1 MPQNKITLLNECVA
15 QEDSYKDGTHQK
27 IADTLHHLIESDNE
41 AITIGLEGEW
51 GTGKSTVINLLEK
64 KFNNGSDDKTL
75 FFKFDAWSHD
85 GDPLRITFLEK
96 LIHQIKDELFADG
109 ADKKTHE
116 KLDELFIKATG
127 KVKTITNTSI
137 KTSTKF
143 GKLLAA
149 SIMLVP
155 IGSALFSKSYDYNNT
170 SFIPYK
176 IIQDINS
183 NGVTLNILEIIKSFA
198 FLPTA
203 SVLLLLAPLLLL
215 LYWVFLV
222 KGKDSISDKW
232 EFISSTS
239 KDKVVQD
246 IIEQGDKT
254 SFEFERL
261 FTQTIDLTVGDNKPY
276 SKVIIVIDNMD
287 RVSHDH
293 AKNIWSTL
301 QVFITNDHPKSKLM
315 WFIIPFDESVFNK
328 IWPIEKNNDSVD
340 NDYTSNQFTEKC
352 FQLVIDVPT
361 PITSNWIDY
370 LKKMS
375 DKAFGKWNDPNL
387 SRDFIKQY
395 RDYFSTVNHSPTPR
409 SINNI
414 INQVQALQTRFMY
427 DKHITTNAITI
438 YSLLRRTKSKREIK
452 DLILYPKTSK
462 VNESI
467 LKRVKAYEKELS
479 SILFHM
485 PDSRG
490 LELLLDSEI
499 ERIIH
504 SNSESEHI
512 KLKSLQADYGD
523 AFWQAWGAYYQKLDY
538 KSTSENVR
546 KSSVLLHIVSTYLF
560 EFKDEEPLLSYI
572 KMMDNSFITDANFI
586 FEGREYN
593 QAYEYINNLNK
604 LIPIS
609 DDKIDVIKTKTSE
622 FIANYLGISGVNIY
636 SNSTSFAAQDKSK
649 ELSSIKKLV
658 ALLNIKV
665 LVCDKINGKKEFSL
679 WCERQYSEG
688 ITIPEVLPNRSAFKV
703 ITGSIFSG
711 NNLNERDIKY
721 LYEMAK
727 LNPDWDGW
735 DNAVEDICDWAK
747 KPVSLGQEG
756 AYSNRNNIRATDNN
770 SMFFRLVHLLNNR
783 SSDGVK
789 DKISELLSNN
799 SFISN
804 LYYEF
809 NENKNNEGLALLVQ
823 PLILNGK
830 FKPQSEIMNELNK
843 LYDTY
848 NATCSNEV

>member
-15 QEDSYKDGTHQK
+15 QEDSYKNRTHQK
-27 IADTLHHLIESDNE
+27 ITDTLHHIIESDNK

-64 KFNNGSDDKTL
+64 KINNGSDDKTL

-96 LIHQIKDELFADG
+96 LIRQIKNELIADG
-109 ADKKTHE
+109 ANEKTHE
-116 KLDELFIKATG
+116 KLDELLIKATG
-127 KVKTITNTSI
+127 KVKKITNTSV

-143 GKLLAA
+143 GKLLAT

-176 IIQDINS
+176 IIQEINS
-183 NGVTLNILEIIKSFA
+183 NGITLNILEIIKSFA
-198 FLPTA
+198 FLPTV

-215 LYWVFLV
+215 LHWAFLV

-328 IWPIEKNNDSVD
+328 IWPIEKNNDSVND
-340 NDYTSNQFTEKC
+340 DYTSNQFTEKC
-352 FQLVIDVPT
+352 FQLIIDVPT
-361 PITSNWIDY
+361 PITSNWINY
-370 LKKMS
+370 LKEMS
-375 DKAFGKWNDPNL
+375 DKAFEKWNDPSL

-409 SINNI
+409 SLNNI
-414 INQVQALQTRFMY
+414 INQVQALQARFMHE
-427 DKHITTNAITI
+427 KQITINAITI

-452 DLILYPKTSK
+452 NIILYPQESQ
-462 VNESI
+462 VNALV
-467 LKRVKAYEKELS
+467 LKRIKTYEKELS
-479 SILFHM
+479 SILFQM
-485 PDSRG
+485 PYNTG

-499 ERIIH
+499 KNII
-504 SNSESEHI
+504 NSDDEHEHA
-512 KLKSLQADYGD
+512 KLASLQENYGD
-523 AFWQAWGAYYQKLDY
+523 AFWQSWDSYYQKLDY
-538 KSTSENVR
+538 KSTLENVM
-546 KSSVLLHIVSTYLF
+546 KSRVFLHLASNYLYD
-560 EFKDEEPLLSYI
+560 FKDNESLSSYI
-572 KMMDNSFITDANFI
+572 KLLDNHFIEDSQFI
-586 FEGREYN
+586 FESNDYN
-593 QAYEYINNLNK
+593 KAYEYINNLNK
-604 LIPIS
+604 LIPILNY
-609 DDKIDVIKTKTSE
+609 DKINAIKSKTSE
-622 FIANYLGISGVNIY
+622 FIVNYLDIDNVKVYDALSYI
-636 SNSTSFAAQDKSK
+636 KSDIK
-649 ELSSIKKLV
+649 SLSSIKRTL
-658 ALLNIKV
+658 ALLNINT
-665 LVCDKINGKKEFSL
+665 LVCNDINGSKAFKS
-679 WCERQYSEG
+679 WCNKQDLED
-688 ITIPEVLPNRSAFKV
+688 IIIPEVLPNGSYFQE

-711 NNLNERDIKY
+711 NNLNELDIKY

-735 DNAVEDICDWAK
+735 NNAIKDICNWAK

-756 AYSNRNNIRATDNN
+756 AYRDRNNIRATDKN
-770 SMFFRLVHLLNNR
+770 SMFFRLVHLLHNR

-809 NENKNNEGLALLVQ
+809 SENKNNEGLALLVQ

-830 FKPQSEIMNELNK
+830 FKPQPEIMNELNK
-843 LYDTY
+843 LYETD

>member
-15 QEDSYKDGTHQK
+15 QEDSYKNGTHQK
-27 IADTLHHLIESDNE
+27 IADTLHHLIESKND

-64 KFNNGSDDKTL
+64 KINNGSDDKTL

-96 LIHQIKDELFADG
+96 LISQIKSELVEDG
-109 ADKKTHE
+109 ANKETHK
-116 KLDELFIKATG
+116 KLDELLIKATG

-170 SFIPYK
+170 YFIPYK
-176 IIQDINS
+176 IIQQIIS
-183 NGVTLNILEIIKSFA
+183 NGITLNILEIIKSFA
-198 FLPTA
+198 LIPTV
-203 SVLLLLAPLLLL
+203 SVLLLLAPLLLVVH
-215 LYWVFLV
+215 WVFFG
-222 KGKDSISDKW
+222 KGKDSMSDKW

-261 FTQTIDLTVGDNKPY
+261 FTQTIDLTVGDKNPF
-276 SKVIIVIDNMD
+276 SKVIIIIDNMD

-315 WFIIPFDESVFNK
+315 WFIIPFDESVFKK
-328 IWPIEKNNDSVD
+328 IWPIEKNNDSD
-340 NDYTSNQFTEKC
+340 NNDYTSNQFTEKC

-370 LKKMS
+370 LQKMS
-375 DKAFGKWNDPNL
+375 DKTFEKWNEPNL

-414 INQVQALQTRFMY
+414 INQVQALQTRFMHEK
-427 DKHITTNAITI
+427 DITIQAITI

-452 DLILYPKTSK
+452 DIILYPQTSK

-485 PDSRG
+485 PYSGG
-490 LELLLDSEI
+490 LELLLNSEI

-504 SNSESEHI
+504 SNDNSEHT
-512 KLKSLQADYGD
+512 KLVSLQADYGD
-523 AFWQAWGAYYQKLDY
+523 AFWQAWEAYYQKFDY

-546 KSSVLLHIVSTYLF
+546 KSRTLLHLVSTYLF
-560 EFKDEEPLLSYI
+560 KFKDEEPLSSYI
-572 KMMDNSFITDANFI
+572 KMLDNTFITDTSFI
-586 FEGREYN
+586 FEENEY
-593 QAYEYINNLNK
+593 QQIYEYISNLNK
-604 LIPIS
+604 LSPIS

-622 FIANYLGISGVNIY
+622 FISSYLRISGNGAY
-636 SNSTSFAAQDKSK
+636 GLMAFAQSRASA
-649 ELSSIKKLV
+649 LSSIKELLE
-658 ALLNIKV
+658 LLNIKN
-665 LVCDKINGKKEFSL
+665 LVCNGIKSDKEFSV
-679 WCERQYSEG
+679 WCDQQDTEN
-688 ITIPEVLPNRSAFKV
+688 TAIPELLPNSSTFND
-703 ITGSIFSG
+703 ITRSIFSG
-711 NNLNERDIKY
+711 NHLNEHVIKK
-721 LYEMAK
+721 LCGMAE
-727 LNPDWDGW
+727 LNPKWDGW
-735 DNAVEDICDWAK
+735 ENAIDNICSWAK
-747 KPVSLGQEG
+747 KPNSTTQHG
-756 AYSNRNNIRATDNN
+756 AYNQRSNIRSIDKS
-770 SMFFRLVHLLNNR
+770 SMFFSLIQILNNYSNER
-783 SSDGVK
+783 VK
-789 DKISELLSNN
+789 SKISELLSND
-799 SFISN
+799 SFISG

-809 NENKNNEGLALLVQ
+809 KDNKNNISLALLIK
-823 PLILNGK
+823 PLIENGK
-830 FKPQSEIMNELNK
+830 FKPQTDIMDELKK
-843 LYDTY
+843 LYEEND
-848 NATCSNEV
+848 ATCSNEV

>member
-15 QEDSYKDGTHQK
+15 QEDSYKNGTHQK

-64 KFNNGSDDKTL
+64 KINNGSDDKTL

-96 LIHQIKDELFADG
+96 LIHQIKDELFAGG
-109 ADKKTHE
+109 ADEKTHE

-127 KVKTITNTSI
+127 KVKTITNTSV

-176 IIQDINS
+176 IIQEIYS
-183 NGVTLNILEIIKSFA
+183 NGVTLNILEIIKSFV

-328 IWPIEKNNDSVD
+328 IWPIEKNNDSVN

-370 LKKMS
+370 LQKMS

-452 DLILYPKTSK
+452 DIILYPKTSK

-485 PDSRG
+485 PYSRG

-523 AFWQAWGAYYQKLDY
+523 AFWQAWEAYYQKLDY

-560 EFKDEEPLLSYI
+560 EFKDDEPLLSYI
-572 KMMDNSFITDANFI
+572 KMLDNSFITDANLI

-604 LIPIS
+604 LSPIS

-622 FIANYLGISGVNIY
+622 FIANYLGISGINIY
-636 SNSTSFAAQDKSK
+636 SNSTSFSAQDKSK

-658 ALLNIKV
+658 ALLNVKV
-665 LVCDKINGKKEFSL
+665 LVCDKINGKKEFNL
-679 WCERQYSEG
+679 WCDRQHSEG
-688 ITIPEVLPNRSAFKV
+688 ITIPEVLPNSSAFKE
-703 ITGSIFSG
+703 ITGSIFSE
-711 NNLNERDIKY
+711 NYLNEVVIKY
-721 LYEMAK
+721 LYGMAE
-727 LNPDWDGW
+727 LNPKWDGW
-735 DNAVEDICDWAK
+735 ENAIENICNWAK
-747 KPVSLGQEG
+747 KPNIKTQRSAFPQHH
-756 AYSNRNNIRATDNN
+756 NIRSTDKN
-770 SMFFRLVHLLNNR
+770 SIFFPLLQLLNTY
-783 SSDGVK
+783 SSESVK
-789 DKISELLSNN
+789 SNISELLLND
-799 SFISN
+799 SFISG
-804 LYYEF
+804 LHHEF
-809 NENKNNEGLALLVQ
+809 KDNENNKSLALLIK
-823 PLILNGK
+823 PLIDSGRFIPQPNILDGIKK
-830 FKPQSEIMNELNK
+830 FYKTDAP
-843 LYDTY
+843 
-848 NATCSNEV
+848 TCSNED